1 MFTSDPETSD
11 AASRA
16 VQVATLAMVVVIP
29 AELWLAALLCT
40 GEADAGFVLEL
51 LLSAVTGF
59 EIAVKYSFGKLGLK
73 EPPEP
78 FIHKRIQA
86 NALIPLAITI
96 EHTMLLA
103 DLPFHHRDPFDRL
116 LVAQALSDSLP
127 ILSADALLSA
137 YGIERI
143 W

>member
-1 MFTSDPETSD
+1 MRILLDTHAF
-11 AASRA
+11 
-16 VQVATLAMVVVIP
+16 
-29 AELWLAALLCT
+29 LWLVTDDPKVSAPAKAVFL
-40 GEADAGFVLEL
+40 ENDNEL

-59 EIAVKYSFGKLGLK
+59 EIAVKYSLGKLGLK
-73 EPPEP
+73 EPPEQ
-78 FIHKRIQA
+78 FISKRIQA

-96 EHTMLLA
+96 KHTVLLA

-127 ILSADALLSA
+127 ILSADTLLSA

>member
-1 MFTSDPETSD
+1 MRILLDTHAF
-11 AASRA
+11 
-16 VQVATLAMVVVIP
+16 
-29 AELWLAALLCT
+29 LWLVTDDPKVSAPAKAAFL
-40 GEADAGFVLEL
+40 ENDNEL

-59 EIAVKYSFGKLGLK
+59 EIAVKYSLGKLGLK
-73 EPPEP
+73 EPPEQ
-78 FIHKRIQA
+78 FISKRIQA

-96 EHTMLLA
+96 EHTVLLA

-127 ILSADALLSA
+127 ILSADTLLSA

>member
-1 MFTSDPETSD
+1 MRILLDTHAF
-11 AASRA
+11 
-16 VQVATLAMVVVIP
+16 
-29 AELWLAALLCT
+29 LWLVTDDPKVSAPAKAVFL
-40 GEADAGFVLEL
+40 ENDNEL

-59 EIAVKYSFGKLGLK
+59 EIAVKYSLGKLGLK
-73 EPPEP
+73 EPPKQ
-78 FIHKRIQA
+78 FISKRIQA

-96 EHTMLLA
+96 EHTVLLA

-127 ILSADALLSA
+127 ILSADTLLSA

>member
-1 MFTSDPETSD
+1 MDTHAF
-11 AASRA
+11 
-16 VQVATLAMVVVIP
+16 
-29 AELWLAALLCT
+29 LWLV
-40 GEADAGFVLEL
+40 AGDRKLSATAKAVFLENDDEL

-59 EIAVKYSFGKLGLK
+59 EIAVKYSLGKLVLK
-73 EPPEP
+73 EPPER
-78 FIHKRIQA
+78 FIRERIQA

-96 EHTMLLA
+96 EHTMRLA

>member
-1 MFTSDPETSD
+1 MPFFGWSLTIPRSP
-11 AASRA
+11 RA
-16 VQVATLAMVVVIP
+16 KAVFL
-29 AELWLAALLCT
+29 EN
-40 GEADAGFVLEL
+40 DNEL

-59 EIAVKYSFGKLGLK
+59 EIAVKYSLGKLGLT
-73 EPPEP
+73 EPPEQ
-78 FIHKRIQA
+78 FISKRIQA

-96 EHTMLLA
+96 EHTVLLA

-127 ILSADALLSA
+127 ILSADTLLSA

>member
-1 MFTSDPETSD
+1 MRILLDTHAF
-11 AASRA
+11 
-16 VQVATLAMVVVIP
+16 
-29 AELWLAALLCT
+29 LWLVTDDPKVSAPAKAVFL
-40 GEADAGFVLEL
+40 ENDNEL

-59 EIAVKYSFGKLGLK
+59 EIAVKYSLGKLGLK
-73 EPPEP
+73 EPPEQ
-78 FIHKRIQA
+78 FISKRIQA

-96 EHTMLLA
+96 EHTVLLA

-127 ILSADALLSA
+127 ILSADTLLSA

>member
-1 MFTSDPETSD
+1 MRVLLDTHAFIWLVTDDPKLSAT
-11 AASRA
+11 AKA
-16 VQVATLAMVVVIP
+16 VFLNN
-29 AELWLAALLCT
+29 
-40 GEADAGFVLEL
+40 DNEL

-59 EIAVKYSFGKLGLK
+59 EIAVKYSLGKLRLK

-78 FIHKRIQA
+78 FIHKRIKA

-127 ILSADALLSA
+127 ILSADTLLSA

>member
-1 MFTSDPETSD
+1 MRVLLDTHAF
-11 AASRA
+11 
-16 VQVATLAMVVVIP
+16 
-29 AELWLAALLCT
+29 LWLVTDDPKLSATAKAVFL
-40 GEADAGFVLEL
+40 EDDNEL

-59 EIAVKYSFGKLGLK
+59 EIAVKYSLGKLSLK
-73 EPPEP
+73 EPPGP

-103 DLPFHHRDPFDRL
+103 GLPFHHRDPFDRL

>member
-1 MFTSDPETSD
+1 MRILLDTHAF
-11 AASRA
+11 
-16 VQVATLAMVVVIP
+16 
-29 AELWLAALLCT
+29 LWLVTDDPKVSAPAKVVFL
-40 GEADAGFVLEL
+40 ENDNEL

-59 EIAVKYSFGKLGLK
+59 EIAVKYSLGKLGLK
-73 EPPEP
+73 EPPKQ
-78 FIHKRIQA
+78 FISKRIQA

-96 EHTMLLA
+96 EHTVLLA

-127 ILSADALLSA
+127 ILSADTLLSA

>member
-1 MFTSDPETSD
+1 MRILLGTHAF
-11 AASRA
+11 
-16 VQVATLAMVVVIP
+16 
-29 AELWLAALLCT
+29 LWLVTDDPKVSAPAKAVFL
-40 GEADAGFVLEL
+40 ENDNEL

-59 EIAVKYSFGKLGLK
+59 EIAVKYSLGKLGLK
-73 EPPEP
+73 EPPDQ
-78 FIHKRIQA
+78 FIRKRIEA

-96 EHTMLLA
+96 EHTVLLA

-127 ILSADALLSA
+127 ILSADTLLSA